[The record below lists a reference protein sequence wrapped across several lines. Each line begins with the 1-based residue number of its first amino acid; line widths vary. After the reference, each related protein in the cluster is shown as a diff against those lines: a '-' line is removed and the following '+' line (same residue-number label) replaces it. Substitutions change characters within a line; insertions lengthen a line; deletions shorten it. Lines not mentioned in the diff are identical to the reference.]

1 MKQKIGFWVESQE
14 DPANTAHAASENPII
29 PPRKSL
35 VQVCFPQRGT
45 NLSYFNDRFDLHVGD
60 IVYVDGK
67 LEGLRGYT
75 HAFTREHKH
84 KRTHQYTHI

>member
-45 NLSYFNDRFDLHVGD
+45 NLSLHFSGRMKYGHT
-60 IVYVDGK
+60 IQ
-67 LEGLRGYT
+67 RGESKPCQRRLYS
-75 HAFTREHKH
+75 
-84 KRTHQYTHI
+84 